1 MGKETEKL
9 REIIKDI
16 DDLVDHHVS
25 SSSAGFSP
33 LAPMCR
39 LLDRMRL

>member
-9 REIIKDI
+9 REIVKDI

-25 SSSAGFSP
+25 SSSAEFKAWG
-33 LAPMCR
+33 MK
-39 LLDRMRL
+39 